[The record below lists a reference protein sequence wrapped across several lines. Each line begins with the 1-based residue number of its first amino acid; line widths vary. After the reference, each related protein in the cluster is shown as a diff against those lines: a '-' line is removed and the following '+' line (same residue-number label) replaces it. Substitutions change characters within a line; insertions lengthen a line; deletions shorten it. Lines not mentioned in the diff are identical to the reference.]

1 MSNLVGVVVS
11 IILFGFF
18 ILIVLALNQNVINAT
33 YNSTFEKGSQQSI
46 IELVDL
52 LNFDFSKIGHQKL
65 PPKLKPGSLDS
76 TDIVWYSDIDNNG
89 SLDSVTYTLGDI
101 KESQLPNP
109 EIRHLYRKINNNNPL
124 QIGLG
129 IVQFK
134 LTYFDSSMTQINYSQ
149 LNNTAG
155 VNRIRSIKVQVRVES
170 QYKYEDDYS
179 STYWEKTYTP
189 RSLRL

>member
-1 MSNLVGVVVS
+1 MNNLLGVVVS

-18 ILIVLALNQNVINAT
+18 ILIVLALNQNIIKAT

-65 PPKLKPGSLDS
+65 PPKFKPGSLDS

>member
-170 QYKYEDDYS
+170 QYKFEDDYS
-179 STYWEKTYTP
+179 SSYWEKTYTP

>member
-1 MSNLVGVVVS
+1 MNNLLGVVVS

-18 ILIVLALNQNVINAT
+18 ILIVLALNQNIIKAT

-170 QYKYEDDYS
+170 QYKFEDDYS
-179 STYWEKTYTP
+179 SSYWEKTYTP

>member
-52 LNFDFSKIGHQKL
+52 LNFDFSKIGHQKT

-89 SLDSVTYTLGDI
+89 ALDSVTYTLGDI
-101 KESQLPNP
+101 KESKLPNP
-109 EIRHLYRKINNNNPL
+109 DIRHLYRKINNNNPL

-149 LNNTAG
+149 LNNAAG

-170 QYKYEDDYS
+170 QYKFEDDYS

-189 RSLRL
+189 RSLTL